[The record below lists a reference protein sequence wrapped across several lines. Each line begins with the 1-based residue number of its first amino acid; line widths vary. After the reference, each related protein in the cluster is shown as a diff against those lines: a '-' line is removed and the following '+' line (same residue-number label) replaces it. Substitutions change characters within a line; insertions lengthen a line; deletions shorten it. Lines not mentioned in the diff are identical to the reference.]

1 MIPRA
6 GTSGGHWFYPWV
18 LKPKGNEAQASV
30 SGSTLTVDDITK
42 AVGHSSS
49 DELRALITLW
59 GWCQF
64 YFYNSGAAWKMT
76 CSKDKQLSAWWQQCT
91 LLMQFHMYFSAAH
104 LSSPSSGLHHRLS
117 LLTDDFQSRSPGPSL
132 AGQTASCSLTASCD
146 TGISLCRQW
155 LPALQ
160 WLPVSTGSGRLL
172 DRGHRSPSGGTPPA
186 PASSSVCSVMKSCPP
201 LCDPMGC
208 GTPGFPVLHY
218 LLYRFQIS
226 HYAFSLNYATPL
238 EIPRVHC
245 ATSNDRGLSG
255 PSHPWSWTPYSHLQ
269 ENSLTWKLLL
279 N

>member
-1 MIPRA
+1 
-6 GTSGGHWFYPWV
+6 
-18 LKPKGNEAQASV
+18 
-30 SGSTLTVDDITK
+30 
-42 AVGHSSS
+42 
-49 DELRALITLW
+49 
-59 GWCQF
+59 
-64 YFYNSGAAWKMT
+64 
-76 CSKDKQLSAWWQQCT
+76 
-91 LLMQFHMYFSAAH
+91 MQFHMYFSAAH

-146 TGISLCRQW
+146 TGVSLCRQW

-160 WLPVSTGSGRLL
+160 WLPVSTGSGWLL

-208 GTPGFPVLHY
+208 GTAGFPVLHY
-218 LLYRFQIS
+218 LLYQFQIS

-245 ATSNDRGLSG
+245 ATSNDRLLSA
-255 PSHPWSWTPYSHLQ
+255 PSHP
-269 ENSLTWKLLL
+269 
-279 N
+279 